1 MDKLRMAASTC
12 VASPDASSGRL
23 HSIKLA
29 MPQALSVQSAAAIE
43 KAASA
48 EGGIAGLAL
57 ASGQAAVTYA
67 VLTIADDGH
76 IEGEVRAPV
85 VVISGR
91 MTGDIHAGERIEL
104 AANARVNGNIHYKV
118 VEMAAGAMIT
128 GRLIHADAPLAQ
140 LTGPDTAPAGGRAK
154 NKAEAQEA

>member
-1 MDKLRMAASTC
+1 MFGSDKHK
-12 VASPDASSGRL
+12 SPRHGG
-23 HSIKLA
+23 H
-29 MPQALSVQSAAAIE
+29 AIE
-43 KAASA
+43 TLVGPRAVIRGDVSFSGGLYVEGSIHGKVMAEDGSA
-48 EGGIAGLAL
+48 
-57 ASGQAAVTYA
+57 A

-76 IEGEVRAPV
+76 VEGEVRAPV

-91 MTGDIHAGERIEL
+91 MTGDIYAGERIEL

-140 LTGPDTAPAGGRAK
+140 LTGPEATATGGRVK
-154 NKAEAQEA
+154 NKAEAQEV

>member
-1 MDKLRMAASTC
+1 MFGSDKHK
-12 VASPDASSGRL
+12 SPRHGGHAVETLVGPRAVIRGDVSFTGGLYVEGAIHG
-23 HSIKLA
+23 KVTA
-29 MPQALSVQSAAAIE
+29 EDGSA
-43 KAASA
+43 
-48 EGGIAGLAL
+48 
-57 ASGQAAVTYA
+57 A

-76 IEGEVRAPV
+76 VEGEVRAPV

-91 MTGDIHAGERIEL
+91 MTGDVYAGERIEL

>member
-1 MDKLRMAASTC
+1 MLGMGKQKT
-12 VASPDASSGRL
+12 PRL
-23 HSIKLA
+23 GGHAVETLVGPRAVIRGDVSFTGGLYVEGTIHGKVTA
-29 MPQALSVQSAAAIE
+29 EDGSA
-43 KAASA
+43 
-48 EGGIAGLAL
+48 
-57 ASGQAAVTYA
+57 A

-104 AANARVNGNIHYKV
+104 AANARVTGNIHYKV

-128 GRLIHADAPLAQ
+128 GRLIHAEAPLAQ
-140 LTGPDTAPAGGRAK
+140 LTGPETSAPAGRVKAK
-154 NKAEAQEA
+154 GEAQEA

>member
-1 MDKLRMAASTC
+1 MLGMGDKKK
-12 VASPDASSGRL
+12 SPRSGGHAVETLIGPHAVIRGDISFSGGL
-23 HSIKLA
+23 YVEGTIHGKVTA
-29 MPQALSVQSAAAIE
+29 DDGSAAVI
-43 KAASA
+43 
-48 EGGIAGLAL
+48 
-57 ASGQAAVTYA
+57 
-67 VLTIADDGH
+67 TIAENGH

-128 GRLIHADAPLAQ
+128 GRLIHAEAPLAQ
-140 LTGPDTAPAGGRAK
+140 LTGPEAPAAGRVKA
-154 NKAEAQEA
+154 KAEAQEA